1 LLSTSKLRIISETN
15 KVVEF
20 YGPADITDHSTEAIV
35 NAANSS
41 LMGGGGVDGAIHRRG
56 GPSILDECKQYV
68 SDNGRLPAGQAMLT
82 RGGRLAAKFVIHTVG
97 PVYRDGDHQEPELLA
112 SCHRECVRIA
122 DENKIRSI
130 AFPAISTGAYGYPLH
145 EAAAIAVKSVLDALE
160 EANQVER
167 VHFVLFDA
175 AALNAYVK
183 TAQRTIKDRP
193 GIRLD
198 VYR

>member
-1 LLSTSKLRIISETN
+1 
-15 KVVEF
+15 
-20 YGPADITDHSTEAIV
+20 
-35 NAANSS
+35 
-41 LMGGGGVDGAIHRRG
+41 MGGGGVDGAIHNRG
-56 GPSILDECKQYV
+56 GPSILEECRQYV
-68 SDNGRLPAGQAMLT
+68 SENGRLPPGQAMIT
-82 RGGRLAAKFVIHTVG
+82 GGGRLPAKYVIHTVG
-97 PVYRDGDHQEPELLA
+97 PIYRDGEHQEPELLA
-112 SCHRECVRIA
+112 SCHRECIRIA
-122 DENKIRSI
+122 NENNMHSI